1 MIYIGLNF
9 IRWLIVVQFLISA
22 QSISLLG
29 NLLQLIPLVQSVH
42 VFESLTK
49 GSRHLLIQV
58 LVMSLVLANSIRN
71 ELVCACLLYVVIEP
85 GQVKFI
91 HAEADQVQK
100 RLDVVYWTRVRVQ
113 LVLAHRSEHR
123 VAFEVLY
130 FLVGWLI

>member
-9 IRWLIVVQFLISA
+9 VRWLIVVQFLISA

-100 RLDVVYWTRVRVQ
+100 RLDVVYWTCVRVQ
-113 LVLAHRSEHR
+113 LVLAHRSEH
-123 VAFEVLY
+123 
-130 FLVGWLI
+130 